1 MKPKSFEVIVE
12 FTPQSTKTGITYKVH
27 QNGLL
32 IRCEGCH
39 FWDKEPNQT
48 AVPAIHLC
56 RLWRI
61 GTFNVDFCARASK
74 DGWITVAEPKE
85 KNNHR

>member
-1 MKPKSFEVIVE
+1 MKEYIIETDLVGISQFGRTAFGKI
-12 FTPQSTKTGITYKVH
+12 TGE
-27 QNGLL
+27 L
-32 IRCEGCH
+32 IRCANCS

-61 GTFNVDFCARASK
+61 GTFNVDFCARASE
-74 DGWITVAEPKE
+74 DGWMKAMPKE
-85 KNNHR
+85 NKR